1 MLLVHTTRLFLHF
14 YESKPPKVKISTHLA
29 CKNVGKPCFLYTQL
43 DFSPI
48 FAIQNLQMVRFRC
61 FEHNVL
67 VNNGENPALEEV
79 PKQSAKPNF

>member
-1 MLLVHTTRLFLHF
+1 MLLVYTTRLYPHF
-14 YESKPPKVKISTHLA
+14 YESKPPKVKISAHSA
-29 CKNVGKPCFLYTQL
+29 CENVGKPCFLYTQL
-43 DFSPI
+43 DFSLI
-48 FAIQNLQMVRFRC
+48 FTIQNLQMLRFRC